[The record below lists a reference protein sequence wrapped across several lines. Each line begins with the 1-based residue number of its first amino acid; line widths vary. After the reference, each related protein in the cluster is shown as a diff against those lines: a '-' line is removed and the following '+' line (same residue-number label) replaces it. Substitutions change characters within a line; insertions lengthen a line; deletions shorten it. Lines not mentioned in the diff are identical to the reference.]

1 MDTNSQILEN
11 PGSWQQGQLVEI
23 TIDNLSDRGDGVG
36 KFQGR
41 AVFVPDA
48 VTGDRVLVKLI
59 MVKRD
64 YAHGKVQ
71 KILEASS
78 HRVRPSCIVADKCGG
93 CQWQHVDYSYQL
105 LAKQDQVLQA
115 LIRIGHL
122 ENPPLSP
129 ILGSTPLGYR
139 NKSTYPL
146 KRSATGQVQAGY
158 YQKGSHLLVNLN
170 QCPVQD
176 SRLNPL
182 LAEIKQD
189 IQAKGWSIYDEE
201 KHQGRLR
208 HLSLRI
214 GIATGEMLLTLV
226 STSPDLTGLA
236 EQAETW
242 LEKYPELVGVLINVN
257 GDRTNAIFGKE
268 THCVAGRS
276 HLQEKFAGLD
286 WELLAD
292 TFFQIHPAAAAA
304 MLEVIKERLQL
315 TGTEFLLD
323 AYCGI
328 GTFTLPLAGLVSRA
342 IGLEIQPQA
351 VLQAQRNAELNQI
364 SNVTFQQG
372 KVENLLPVLE
382 TTPDIVL
389 LDPPRQG
396 CGRQVLETI
405 LTQQPARL
413 VYVSCKPA
421 TFARDLGI
429 LTQGGYT
436 LDRVQPVDF
445 FPQTAHVE
453 AVAFL
458 AKGSN

>member
-1 MDTNSQILEN
+1 MDPNSQLLEN
-11 PGSWQQGQLVEI
+11 PGQWQQGQVVEI
-23 TIDNLSDRGDGVG
+23 TIENISDRGDGVG

-41 AVFVPDA
+41 AVFVPDT
-48 VTGDRVLVKLI
+48 VTGDRLLVRLMK
-59 MVKRD
+59 VKRE

-71 KILEASS
+71 KIIEPSS
-78 HRVRPSCIVADKCGG
+78 YRIRPNCIVADKCGG
-93 CQWQHVDYSYQL
+93 CQWQHIDYAYQL
-105 LAKQDQVLQA
+105 QAKQDQVEQA

-122 ENPPLSP
+122 ANPPVLP

-139 NKSTYPL
+139 NKSTYPV

-182 LAEIKQD
+182 LAEIKLD
-189 IQAKGWSIYDEE
+189 IQARGWSIYDET

-214 GIATGEMLLTLV
+214 GIATGEMLLTLI
-226 STSPDLTGLA
+226 STSPDLTGLEA
-236 EQAETW
+236 QAEEW
-242 LEKYPELVGVLINVN
+242 LEKYPSLVGVLINVN
-257 GDRTNAIFGKE
+257 SDRTNAIFGQS
-268 THCVAGRS
+268 THCVAGRPY
-276 HLQEKFAGLD
+276 LREKFAGLD

-292 TFFQIHPAAAAA
+292 TFFQIHPEAAAT
-304 MLEVIKERLQL
+304 LLGVIQDQLQL
-315 TGTEFLLD
+315 TGTELLLD

-328 GTFTLPLAGLVSRA
+328 GTFTLPLASLVEQA

-351 VLQAQRNAELNQI
+351 VEQAQRNAELNQI
-364 SNVTFQQG
+364 NNVTFQQG
-372 KVENLLPVLE
+372 KVEELLPRLE
-382 TTPDIVL
+382 KTPDVVI

-396 CGRQVLETI
+396 CDRQVLATI
-405 LTQQPARL
+405 ITQQPRRL

-421 TFARDLGI
+421 TLARDLEI

-436 LDRVQPVDF
+436 LEKVQPVDF

-458 AKGSN
+458 TKNF